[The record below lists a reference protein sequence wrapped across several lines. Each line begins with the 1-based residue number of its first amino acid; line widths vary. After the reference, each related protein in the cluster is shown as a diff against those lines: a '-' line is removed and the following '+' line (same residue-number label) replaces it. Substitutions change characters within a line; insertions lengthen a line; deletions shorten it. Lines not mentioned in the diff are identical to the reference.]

1 MHYLLASLSSTSSA
15 ESINDPGFPLNGKS
29 KGGDVGLDGD
39 ATVTFSHHYSEK
51 APSIGKKFVRNAFI
65 EESRTKH
72 SSNTGI
78 LGFASHYFFPCERL
92 LSLRHWQDLFST
104 CPYLLFVLYIY
115 ISKATINQ
123 LIGYLLMRRFTRKKK
138 KKTNTHTRTTKNP
151 LYLYLYLSPLLLQTL
166 ILQLEH
172 QLRLFH

>member
-51 APSIGKKFVRNAFI
+51 APSRGKKFVRNAFI

-72 SSNTGI
+72 SSDTGI
-78 LGFASHYFFPCERL
+78 LALHL
-92 LSLRHWQDLFST
+92 II
-104 CPYLLFVLYIY
+104 FVVHVKGYCLTD
-115 ISKATINQ
+115 ISKIFFLGVHIYYLFTIFIAVKQQ
-123 LIGYLLMRRFTRKKK
+123 LT
-138 KKTNTHTRTTKNP
+138 
-151 LYLYLYLSPLLLQTL
+151 S
-166 ILQLEH
+166 
-172 QLRLFH
+172 